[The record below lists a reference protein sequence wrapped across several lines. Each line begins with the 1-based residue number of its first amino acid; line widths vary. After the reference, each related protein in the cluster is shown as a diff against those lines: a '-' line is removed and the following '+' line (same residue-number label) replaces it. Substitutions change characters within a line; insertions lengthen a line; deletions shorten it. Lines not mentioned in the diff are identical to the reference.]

1 MPHAVSE
8 RNMVYRCC
16 PDDLMSSS
24 GLSCRATGPMMG
36 ERQITKGQMTMRRMT
51 VLMLGAVAA
60 LSAMVSA
67 HEVTYSGTVVAL
79 QTERYAQP
87 SGGFREV
94 PELEITVVD
103 AKSKKPANH
112 TFTITDT
119 TRLLRAGKAV
129 TLAQAAAQ
137 EGEGVE
143 VVFDHDKAADQAIEV
158 RFLTAR

>member
-1 MPHAVSE
+1 
-8 RNMVYRCC
+8 
-16 PDDLMSSS
+16 
-24 GLSCRATGPMMG
+24 MMG